1 MAITR
6 LEPLTDARANELSDM
21 LREVQQDESKG
32 LSLDDQ
38 GRVTGIVYVDEKT
51 LQHVVGDFDVHA

>member
-38 GRVTGIVYVDEKT
+38 GRVTGTVYVDEKT